1 MNSGPQVPQVAGAAA
16 NRLSLEDPEH
26 LSRQVAEL
34 FFKHVEVP
42 RPFHL
47 EQTGVGRQVLPKPGN
62 NNDDDDDDDDNNNNN
77 KNNNNNNNNQGGM
90 SPTSATWSSSR
101 PSWATW
107 S

>member
-62 NNDDDDDDDDNNNNN
+62 NNDDDDDDNNNNN
-77 KNNNNNNNNQGGM
+77 KNNNNNNNQGGM